1 MENHETAATITALLN
16 GAASDVTGL
25 GAGLTEAAMAMEG
38 GNHNMAFGILLE
50 AQELLDR
57 AQARLTAARTI
68 RGL

>member
-1 MENHETAATITALLN
+1 MENNEITATIAALLN
-16 GAASDVTGL
+16 AAAADVTGL

-38 GNHNMAFGILLE
+38 GNQNMAFGILLE

-57 AQARLTAARTI
+57 AQARLAAARTI